1 MENKSSNTNEVENST
16 NENIKFFKKYKQKN
30 VIWIDQNNDK
40 MENKTYLQEFSKE
53 LNDFSFTLV
62 TSVKE
67 GYICLNKFKF
77 ELIDVILSYR
87 LAEEF

>member
-1 MENKSSNTNEVENST
+1 MDYSK
-16 NENIKFFKKYKQKN
+16 
-30 VIWIDQNNDK
+30 NDK

-77 ELIDVILSYR
+77 ELIYIILSDR
-87 LAEEF
+87 LAEEFLVLYEDKLQKLCIVTLNIIF